1 MCRHRYSVA
10 ESNCNCS
17 GGIATATANASSKHS
32 IAYRANYVRLKSFNL
47 LNLNQIET
55 FYRSLAFAYLLY
67 INTSVSAF
75 SQSTMRQEYSHA
87 EKVCVHRGR
96 KREREREPK
105 WAWMLRRKWMCQSVL
120 KCNCMSIFSRWKS
133 WINYYYHT
141 WLPQSMRWDSQ
152 IFYTAIFGGVPP

>member
-1 MCRHRYSVA
+1 MFIGFVFGVFVNDGNVSTSVIG
-10 ESNCNCS
+10 SNCS

-75 SQSTMRQEYSHA
+75 SQSTMRPDAEYSHA

-96 KREREREPK
+96 K
-105 WAWMLRRKWMCQSVL
+105 
-120 KCNCMSIFSRWKS
+120 
-133 WINYYYHT
+133 
-141 WLPQSMRWDSQ
+141 
-152 IFYTAIFGGVPP
+152 

>member
-1 MCRHRYSVA
+1 MFIGFVFGVFVNDGNVSTSVLGA

-55 FYRSLAFAYLLY
+55 FYRSFAFAYLLY

-75 SQSTMRQEYSHA
+75 SQSTVGPDAEYSHA
-87 EKVCVHRGR
+87 EKVYVHRGR
-96 KREREREPK
+96 K
-105 WAWMLRRKWMCQSVL
+105 
-120 KCNCMSIFSRWKS
+120 
-133 WINYYYHT
+133 
-141 WLPQSMRWDSQ
+141 
-152 IFYTAIFGGVPP
+152 